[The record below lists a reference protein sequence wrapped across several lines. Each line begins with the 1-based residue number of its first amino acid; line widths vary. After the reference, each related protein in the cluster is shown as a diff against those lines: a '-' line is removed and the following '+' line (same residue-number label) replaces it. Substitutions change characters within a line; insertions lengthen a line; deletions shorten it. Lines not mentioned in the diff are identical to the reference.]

1 MRDIRGDLQDRAGF
15 LEEQI
20 SAAQAQFEKRMEL
33 FTREHES
40 KIADLQAELEAVSML
55 MEREYRRIMSAPDVA
70 DERRQPQQTPEQAP
84 VASAPEVYEGSGYL
98 EDEPEYD
105 REDDRYREPAVA
117 ESAPARRAAPAE
129 EARPARREPEP
140 HYAPRPA
147 ARAEDDHRPMSAE
160 RQDVE
165 RRPAEAAP
173 YRPAARAPEPRP
185 EAPRQEPQRHEAPR
199 HEAPREESPRHEAPR
214 QEQPR
219 REEPPRRYE
228 PVQRDRGPV
237 QTQRQPLADFL
248 IRKLGEVGNMSL
260 DDLCSVAIQEG
271 YFAEGDNPDRT
282 VHMTLMNVVK
292 AGFIRQMPN
301 GTFAPA
307 SVMDTIRL
315 RRAI

>member
-55 MEREYRRIMSAPDVA
+55 MEREYRRIMSAPDLA
-70 DERRQPQQTPEQAP
+70 DERRQPQQVPEQAS
-84 VASAPEVYEGSGYL
+84 VASAPEAYEESDYPD
-98 EDEPEYD
+98 EEPEYG
-105 REDDRYREPAVA
+105 REDDHYREPAVA
-117 ESAPARRAAPAE
+117 ESSSARRAAPVE
-129 EARPARREPEP
+129 EASPDRREPEP

-147 ARAEDDHRPMSAE
+147 ARAEDDHRPMSVE

-185 EAPRQEPQRHEAPR
+185 EAPRQEPQRNEAPR
-199 HEAPREESPRHEAPR
+199 HEAPRQEAPR
-214 QEQPR
+214 QEPSR

-228 PVQRDRGPV
+228 PVQRDRGPA
-237 QTQRQPLADFL
+237 QTQRQPLPDFL

-260 DDLCSVAIQEG
+260 DDLCSVAIHEG

>member
-1 MRDIRGDLQDRAGF
+1 
-15 LEEQI
+15 
-20 SAAQAQFEKRMEL
+20 
-33 FTREHES
+33 
-40 KIADLQAELEAVSML
+40 
-55 MEREYRRIMSAPDVA
+55 MSV
-70 DERRQPQQTPEQAP
+70 
-84 VASAPEVYEGSGYL
+84 
-98 EDEPEYD
+98 
-105 REDDRYREPAVA
+105 
-117 ESAPARRAAPAE
+117 
-129 EARPARREPEP
+129 
-140 HYAPRPA
+140 
-147 ARAEDDHRPMSAE
+147 E

-173 YRPAARAPEPRP
+173 YRPAARVPEPRP

-199 HEAPREESPRHEAPR
+199 HEAPREEAPRHEAPR

-228 PVQRDRGPV
+228 PVQRDRGPA

>member
-20 SAAQAQFEKRMEL
+20 NAAQSQFEKRMEL

-55 MEREYRRIMSAPDVA
+55 MEREYRRIMSAPDVEE
-70 DERRQPQQTPEQAP
+70 ERRQAAPQAAPEQH
-84 VASAPEVYEGSGYL
+84 
-98 EDEPEYD
+98 
-105 REDDRYREPAVA
+105 RPAVA
-117 ESAPARRAAPAE
+117 AEIYEEADYPEEEPEALPEEEPYADAAVAEAAPTHRA
-129 EARPARREPEP
+129 PEP
-140 HYAPRPA
+140 QYAPRPA
-147 ARAEDDHRPMSAE
+147 PRADEEYRRPVAAE
-160 RQDVE
+160 VRPRRPIAVEPAAAE
-165 RRPAEAAP
+165 RRPAAAP
-173 YRPAARAPEPRP
+173 VYDRPAARAPEPRQDEP
-185 EAPRQEPQRHEAPR
+185 RQEAPRQDAPR
-199 HEAPREESPRHEAPR
+199 QDAPR

-219 REEPPRRYE
+219 RAEASGRYE
-228 PVQRDRGPV
+228 PVQRDLGPSPA
-237 QTQRQPLADFL
+237 QRQPLADFL

-260 DDLCSVAIQEG
+260 DDLCGVAIQEG